1 LRDKSHLNRREFLYF
16 AGSTALAL
24 MIPEFLSAEKKASS
38 KASFL
43 YHDIYLKH
51 DTGEFHYESPKR
63 LKAILAKL
71 RETLFLPSLS
81 NLTPRKVSLEWI
93 KTVHQKEYIEIVR
106 RDVES
111 GAQHLSTHSGNTVI
125 CKSSFEVALW
135 AVGGVLSA
143 CDAVMEGKTRN
154 AFCAIRPPGHHATPN
169 RGMGFCLFNNVA
181 VAARYL
187 QKRHKIGKVLIID
200 WDVHHGNGTQDIFYE
215 DGSVFFFST
224 HQWPWYPWSGRAEE
238 TGDGEGR
245 GATLNVPLPAGSGD
259 QELLRAFENQLRP
272 RMDLFKPDFVL
283 ISAGFDSRNSDPLG
297 RFRVTDDGFR
307 KLTQVVL
314 DIAKDHARGR
324 LVSVLE
330 GGYSLK
336 GLPLAVSAHLETL
349 LQGWTES

>member
-1 LRDKSHLNRREFLYF
+1 MILRDKSHFNRREFLHY

-24 MIPEFLSAEKKASS
+24 MIPEFLSAKKKASS
-38 KASFL
+38 KTSFL

-51 DTGEFHYESPKR
+51 DTGEFHYETPER
-63 LKAILAKL
+63 LKAILAKIK
-71 RETLFLPSLS
+71 ETKLLPSLQ
-81 NLTPRKVSLEWI
+81 NLAPRKVSLEWI
-93 KTVHQKEYIEIVR
+93 ETVHQREYIEIAR

-111 GAQHLSTHSGNTVI
+111 GARYLSTHSGNTVI
-125 CKSSFEVALW
+125 CKKSFEVALW
-135 AVGGVLSA
+135 AVGGVLTA
-143 CDAVMEGKTRN
+143 CDAVIEGKTRN

-224 HQWPWYPWSGRAEE
+224 HQWPWYPWSGSAEE
-238 TGDGEGR
+238 TGEGDGEST
-245 GATLNVPLPAGSGD
+245 TLNVPLPAGSGD
-259 QELLRAFENQLRP
+259 QELIRAFENKLLP
-272 RMDLFKPDFVL
+272 RMDVFKPDFVL

-297 RFRVTDDGFR
+297 RFRVTDNGFR
-307 KLTQVVL
+307 KITQVAL
-314 DIAKDHARGR
+314 DIAKAHAQGR

-336 GLPLAVSAHLETL
+336 GLPLAVSAHLKTL
-349 LQGWTES
+349 LQG